1 MENLFSAAFRY
12 VQTENSSQLENYATE
27 MLVLVLCYLKSNEEK
42 FSTLNEQIAELLEFS
57 VDDYKNVR
65 FETQKR
71 YTNFELKIIEVE
83 KLIPDISVYVK
94 DKLHTIIEVKI
105 DQGLNQYTKEDG
117 KTINQLEAYASIKDV
132 QKVILLSKNNEEYET
147 KNNKIKFIRWHEI
160 YEKLGTI
167 QSDFIIS
174 HYLQFAVSIT

>member
-27 MLVLVLCYLKSNEEK
+27 MLVLILCYLKSDEGK
-42 FSTLNEQIAELLEFS
+42 FSDINKQIAELLEFS
-57 VDDYKNVR
+57 EADYTNAR
-65 FETQKR
+65 FETQKSHADFSCEI
-71 YTNFELKIIEVE
+71 NNKV
-83 KLIPDISVYVK
+83 LIPDISVYVK